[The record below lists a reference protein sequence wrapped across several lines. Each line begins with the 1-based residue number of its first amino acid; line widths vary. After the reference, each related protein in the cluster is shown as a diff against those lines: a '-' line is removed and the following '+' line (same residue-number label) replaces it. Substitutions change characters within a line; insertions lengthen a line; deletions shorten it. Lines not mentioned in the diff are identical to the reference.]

1 MSDDGSK
8 KHMAEYVIGESEEG
22 EFFIRVF
29 LDRQVYD
36 TIGPFDTEAQANEV
50 LEELLQ
56 MMRETGAKDM
66 PVMQ

>member
-1 MSDDGSK
+1 MSDNGSK